1 MAGSGGPGPTG
12 ASDASQGPVATRLLE
27 RLKSR
32 ITDVLD
38 QPHLNLDYFQY
49 IVNQEAFIL
58 TAASST
64 LNIPP
69 EIVSCLLSLQSKID
83 SAVAHESPCTFIRT
97 GGRGRPKFI
106 FSEELLSQL
115 IDIPLPVTCIAN
127 LLGVSQ
133 STIFRRMHELGLSTR
148 STYSNR
154 TDCELD
160 NAVQSIKSRIPN
172 AGYRMVK
179 GCLQAHGHRVQWD
192 RIKQS
197 MHRVDAPGVLERM
210 TQLGCI
216 VRRKYFVQRPLS
228 LVHVDT
234 NHKLIRYNI
243 VIFGAIDGYSRKIF
257 YLEPATNNRANT
269 AHSIFLKAVENYGW
283 PSRVRGDEGVENV
296 SIAETMF
303 TVKGTG
309 RGSFIAGRSVHN
321 QRIERLWRDV
331 WTSVTH
337 LYYEVLHSLEE
348 DGLLH
353 LEDVVH
359 LFCAHY
365 VFLPRLAEALQT
377 FTEGWDNHPLRSEGG
392 LSPNQLW
399 VMGHMNTPSDT
410 NEDLQNLE
418 LYGTDWE
425 MFDAVH
431 EEPYGVQVQ
440 EIGCPVTQDIIETVQ
455 SMIQPLASSESF
467 GRDIYITMVQC
478 IESLMATQEMA
489 DTTQP

>member
-1 MAGSGGPGPTG
+1 KVKMNHKANIPSSSDQSGV
-12 ASDASQGPVATRLLE
+12 ASNAAI
-27 RLKSR
+27 SR
-32 ITDVLD
+32 ITDVLN
-38 QPHLNLDYFQY
+38 QPHLNLDYLQY

-64 LNIPP
+64 LNIPA
-69 EIVSCLLSLQSKID
+69 EIVECLLSLQSKIHT
-83 SAVAHESPCTFIRT
+83 AVSQESPCAFIRA
-97 GGRGRPKFI
+97 GERGRPKFI
-106 FSEELLSQL
+106 FSEELLSRL
-115 IDIPLPVTCIAN
+115 IDLPLPVSCIAN
-127 LLGVSQ
+127 LLSVSQ
-133 STIFRRMHELGLSTR
+133 STIFRRMRELGLSTR
-148 STYSNR
+148 STYSSL
-154 TDCELD
+154 TDSELD
-160 NAVQSIKSRIPN
+160 DAVQSIKSRIPN

-179 GCLQAHGHRVQWD
+179 GCLQADGHRVQWD
-192 RIKQS
+192 RIKES

-210 TQLGCI
+210 ARLGCV
-216 VRRKYFVQRPLS
+216 VRRTYFVQGPLS

-257 YLEPATNNRANT
+257 YLEPATNNRSNT
-269 AHSIFLKAVENYGW
+269 AHSFFMKAVENYGW

-303 TVKGTG
+303 IVKGSG

-353 LEDVVH
+353 LADVVH

-365 VFLPRLAEALQT
+365 VFLPRLAEALHT

-399 VMGHMNTPSDT
+399 VLGHMKNPCVL
-410 NEDLQNLE
+410 NEDLQ
-418 LYGTDWE
+418 
-425 MFDAVH
+425 V
-431 EEPYGVQVQ
+431 
-440 EIGCPVTQDIIETVQ
+440 C
-455 SMIQPLASSESF
+455 
-467 GRDIYITMVQC
+467 
-478 IESLMATQEMA
+478 
-489 DTTQP
+489 